1 MASERANPRMAYEK
15 SCCFKLGFL
24 IRKRFRAIHTTVS
37 KVDLTWH
44 IQ

>member
-24 IRKRFRAIHTTVS
+24 IRKRFRAITVS
-37 KVDLTWH
+37 KLDLTWH